1 MLRFLF
7 ILFVVLTIA
16 YAAAVPADGQT
27 TQCPDGL
34 VCITPAAA
42 RAALEAG
49 DKVKALEAE
58 AKVKDQAIADL
69 KSALADMRVKY
80 AEAAGENTILK
91 QRAVSDL
98 ALIDL
103 FSKQVRPKSFIK
115 IF

>member
-1 MLRFLF
+1 MPQRCRLTDRQRS
-7 ILFVVLTIA
+7 VRTVLSA
-16 YAAAVPADGQT
+16 SRRRR
-27 TQCPDGL
+27 L
-34 VCITPAAA
+34 V
-42 RAALEAG
+42 RLLEAG